1 VAENPRVIVV
11 HYGELGLKKGNRDY
25 FEKRLCRNI
34 DLALRG
40 CNVGRARRISGRLL
54 VGLEGNAS
62 EVEVR
67 SRLSRIFGIAWFGE
81 ARIVRP
87 EIDAIADAVWTAA
100 SGVEFASFRID
111 TRRPDKRFPMTSVEV
126 NRIVGAFVQERSRA
140 RVDLD
145 HAELVCRIEL
155 VDGMAVVSVDRFEGA
170 GGLPT
175 GTGGKVLVLLSGGI
189 DSPVAAFRIAR
200 RGARAV
206 FVHFHSAPHTNRE
219 SQEKAVRIA
228 RILAGYQLK
237 SKVYMVPFV
246 EIQKRI
252 MVETPVE
259 TRVIL
264 YRRFMMRLA
273 ERIALGEKARV
284 LVTGDSLGQVASQ
297 TLENLDVVSRAVR
310 MPILRPLVGSDKQ
323 EIVSMA
329 RSIGT
334 YEISILPDQDCCSL
348 FIPRHPETRARL
360 EQIEGIEAR
369 IDLAAEMEAAL
380 ASAEVLL
387 QYPAYEAGAVRQ
399 F

>member
-1 VAENPRVIVV
+1 
-11 HYGELGLKKGNRDY
+11 
-25 FEKRLCRNI
+25 
-34 DLALRG
+34 
-40 CNVGRARRISGRLL
+40 
-54 VGLEGNAS
+54 
-62 EVEVR
+62 
-67 SRLSRIFGIAWFGE
+67 
-81 ARIVRP
+81 
-87 EIDAIADAVWTAA
+87 
-100 SGVEFASFRID
+100 
-111 TRRPDKRFPMTSVEV
+111 
-126 NRIVGAFVQERSRA
+126 
-140 RVDLD
+140 
-145 HAELVCRIEL
+145 
-155 VDGMAVVSVDRFEGA
+155 
-170 GGLPT
+170 
-175 GTGGKVLVLLSGGI
+175 
-189 DSPVAAFRIAR
+189 
-200 RGARAV
+200 
-206 FVHFHSAPHTNRE
+206 
-219 SQEKAVRIA
+219 
-228 RILAGYQLK
+228 
-237 SKVYMVPFV
+237 MVPFV